1 MNQAMTAATAS
12 KQRAFFDLSGR
23 NALVVGGGRGIGQA
37 ISRRFH
43 DAGASICIV
52 ARNEVSLEQ
61 ALEREAADG
70 RSMSGVAADIVDPEA
85 VQAAHDRAERLLGA
99 IDILVVTAG
108 VVGPSAPVWS
118 YDLAIFNDVVAVN
131 FMGTVHWV
139 RATLPAMR
147 ARRSGSVVLFASVA
161 GKEGN
166 PRQSAYCAAKA
177 AVMAFTKSVAKEV
190 VADGILVNCIAP
202 GIVATEMALATPLET
217 RNYILA
223 KVPMGRMG
231 EPIEIAAIA
240 HLLASGEAGFTTG
253 QVYDASGG
261 RATY

>member
-1 MNQAMTAATAS
+1 MTNPSPAGS
-12 KQRAFFDLSGR
+12 KHRAFFDISGR
-23 NALVVGGGRGIGQA
+23 NALIVGGSRGIGQA

-43 DAGASICIV
+43 DAGASVCIV
-52 ARNEVSLEQ
+52 ARSESSLER
-61 ALEREAADG
+61 ALDQEAAEG
-70 RSMSGVAADIVDPEA
+70 RRFQGVAADIVDPEA
-85 VQAAHDRAERLLGA
+85 VRTAHARAEQLMGS

-108 VVGPSAPVWS
+108 VVGPSAPAWE
-118 YDLAIFNDVVAVN
+118 YDLATFNEVVAIN

-139 RATLPAMR
+139 RATLPGMR

-166 PRQSAYCAAKA
+166 PQQSAYCAAKA

-190 VADGILVNCIAP
+190 VADGIRVNCVAP
-202 GIVATEMALATPLET
+202 GIVATEMALATPPET
-217 RNYILA
+217 RKYILA

-231 EPIEIAAIA
+231 EPGEIAAVA
-240 HLLASGEAGFTTG
+240 HLLACGEAGFTTG